1 MDSKDEHIA
10 LESSGGVSMD
20 EHETVYSK
28 LSFFKK
34 SRWKGLLA
42 IVVATGLIFEFATFG
57 LSVHCELKPKTEHYL
72 DFLTRSNEA
81 GTEAPKI
88 NLKVRS
94 EEISNHI
101 PPYGGVELRGVS
113 NHILPYIPPSQPYRS
128 LCKYQA
134 QYRLSQTSNKI
145 VTICSLSG
153 DEIRVDLRVF
163 LQHKP
168 TRIGIYLSPAE
179 FYSLARLYDTI
190 LDDLNT
196 QIFMLENES
205 VVGGGLN
212 LTSL

>member
-1 MDSKDEHIA
+1 MDDVNINNDTSR
-10 LESSGGVSMD
+10 
-20 EHETVYSK
+20 
-28 LSFFKK
+28 LSYV
-34 SRWKGLLA
+34 LQ
-42 IVVATGLIFEFATFG
+42 
-57 LSVHCELKPKTEHYL
+57 
-72 DFLTRSNEA
+72 
-81 GTEAPKI
+81 
-88 NLKVRS
+88 
-94 EEISNHI
+94 SNHAYNSKKFKTS
-101 PPYGGVELRGVS
+101 P
-113 NHILPYIPPSQPYRS
+113 LP